1 MRRRANA
8 QRHLTITFPI
18 LFILVAGCTPAGTGE
33 TAVLPT
39 GAATAIV
46 ADSDFLLLP
55 ATEEHERET
64 AVTEL
69 TPIPLPPLFIPEP
82 TRIIHTVQAG
92 ETLYRIAINYNVP
105 LNALIELNNISNPTL
120 LLIGDRITIPAAAT
134 AESGGVAGAIDPTTT
149 PFPVAL
155 IPQSSTIINGLA
167 IEEIIVMSPEVK
179 ANIRDIYAY
188 GQSIGHNPHAFS
200 KVGDSTIMNP
210 GLLVQ
215 FENSPYDLGDY
226 THLQPTIDY
235 FNGSFDRY
243 GAATR
248 VGLHA
253 WTVLDPAWADK
264 TWCISDENMLACE
277 LHLHN
282 PSYLFIR
289 LGTNDKGL
297 PDTFNR
303 HVREIVSYAIQNGV
317 IPILSTKADRFEGE
331 NNINNEILRQ
341 IAVDYKIPLWEY
353 DRVAATL
360 PERGLFSDDI
370 HIATT
375 GATYDYT
382 DPQALQVGQSTH
394 DLTALVA
401 LDAVWRVV
409 TE

>member
-1 MRRRANA
+1 M
-8 QRHLTITFPI
+8 TIPI
-18 LFILVAGCTPAGTGE
+18 LLLLLAGCTPTGTGE

-39 GAATAIV
+39 GAATA
-46 ADSDFLLLP
+46 AATDDDFLLLP
-55 ATEEHERET
+55 ATQEHERET
-64 AVTEL
+64 AVNQL
-69 TPIPLPPLFIPEP
+69 TPAPLPPLFTPELI
-82 TRIIHTVQAG
+82 RITHTVEAG
-92 ETLYRIAINYNVP
+92 ETLYRIALNYNVS
-105 LNALIELNNISNPTL
+105 LDALIELNNISNPTM
-120 LLIGDRITIPAAAT
+120 LLIGDKLTIPAEAMAT
-134 AESGGVAGAIDPTTT
+134 DDDGIALPTTT

-167 IEEIIVMSPEVK
+167 LDEIIVMSPQVK

-215 FENSPYDLGDY
+215 FENDPYDLGDY
-226 THLQPTIDY
+226 AHLQPTID
-235 FNGSFDRY
+235 FFDGSFDRY
-243 GAATR
+243 GASTR
-248 VGLHA
+248 VGLHS
-253 WTVLDPAWADK
+253 WTVLDPTWADK
-264 TWCISDENMLACE
+264 TLCISDENMLACE

-317 IPILSTKADRFEGE
+317 VPILSTKADRFEGE
-331 NNINNEILRQ
+331 GNINNEILRQ
-341 IAVDYKIPLWEY
+341 IAADYRIPLWEY
-353 DRVAATL
+353 DHVAATL
-360 PERGLFSDDI
+360 PNRGLFSDGL
-370 HIATT
+370 HISTT

-382 DPQALQVGQSTH
+382 DPQALLVGQTIH

>member
-1 MRRRANA
+1 M
-8 QRHLTITFPI
+8 
-18 LFILVAGCTPAGTGE
+18 AGCTPTGTGE

-39 GAATAIV
+39 GAATAAV
-46 ADSDFLLLP
+46 TDNNFLLLP
-55 ATEEHERET
+55 ATQEHERP
-64 AVTEL
+64 L
-69 TPIPLPPLFIPEP
+69 LPPPSPIPLPPLLTPEP

-92 ETLYRIAINYNVP
+92 ETLYRIAINYNIP
-105 LNALIELNNISNPTL
+105 LDALIELNNISNPTL
-120 LLIGDRITIPAAAT
+120 LLIGDKLTIPAGAM
-134 AESGGVAGAIDPTTT
+134 GLGDDGVVLNPTTT
-149 PFPVAL
+149 PFPAAR
-155 IPQSSTIINGLA
+155 IPQSSPIINGLA
-167 IEEIIVMSPEVK
+167 LDEIIIMSPEVE

-210 GLLVQ
+210 GLLIQ
-215 FENSPYDLGDY
+215 FENGPYNLGDY
-226 THLQPTIDY
+226 AHLQPTID
-235 FNGSFDRY
+235 FFDGSFDRY

-264 TWCISDENMLACE
+264 TWCMSDENMLACE

-317 IPILSTKADRFEGE
+317 VPILSSKADRFEGE
-331 NNINNEILRQ
+331 EDTNNEILRQ
-341 IAVDYKIPLWEY
+341 IAADYKIPLWEY
-353 DRVAATL
+353 DHVAATL
-360 PERGLFSDDI
+360 PERGLFSDGI
-370 HIATT
+370 HIATA

>member
-1 MRRRANA
+1 MSRKQNT
-8 QRHLTITFPI
+8 QRYLTISFPI
-18 LFILVAGCTPAGTGE
+18 LVLLLARCTPTGTGQ

-39 GAATAIV
+39 GAATAAV
-46 ADSDFLLLP
+46 ADDNFLLLP

-64 AVTEL
+64 AVSQL
-69 TPIPLPPLFIPEP
+69 IPAPLPPLFTPEP
-82 TRIIHTVQAG
+82 TTIVHTVQAG

-105 LNALIELNNISNPTL
+105 LDTLIELNNISNPTL
-120 LLIGDRITIPAAAT
+120 LLIGDKLIIPPMAMAT
-134 AESGGVAGAIDPTTT
+134 GGDESAINPTTT
-149 PFPVAL
+149 PFPAIL

-167 IEEIIVMSPEVK
+167 LNEIIVMSPQVE
-179 ANIRDIYAY
+179 ANIRNIYAY

-215 FENSPYDLGDY
+215 FENSLYDLGDY
-226 THLQPTIDY
+226 AHLQPTIDY
-235 FNGSFDRY
+235 FSGSFDRY

-317 IPILSTKADRFEGE
+317 VPILSTKADRFEGE
-331 NNINNEILRQ
+331 GNINNEILRQ
-341 IAVDYKIPLWEY
+341 IAADYKIPLWEY
-353 DRVAATL
+353 DHVAATL
-360 PERGLFSDDI
+360 PKRGLFSDGI
-370 HIATT
+370 HIATV
-375 GATYDYT
+375 GATYNYT